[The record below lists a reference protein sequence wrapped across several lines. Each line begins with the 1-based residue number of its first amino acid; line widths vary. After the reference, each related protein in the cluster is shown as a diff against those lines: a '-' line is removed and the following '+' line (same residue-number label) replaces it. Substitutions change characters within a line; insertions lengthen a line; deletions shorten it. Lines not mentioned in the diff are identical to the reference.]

1 MIIFFMNFS
10 LKKEKEIKDLL
21 WNIFDFI
28 IFDVY
33 EKNFKKIKG
42 IIKL

>member
-21 WNIFDFI
+21 WNIFDFNY
-28 IFDVY
+28 FDVY
-33 EKNFKKIKG
+33 GKEF
-42 IIKL
+42 